1 MSSKIYSLIQS
12 HANPEKARV
21 LQRFF
26 KTGKGEY
33 AEGDIFL
40 GLIVP
45 IQRKIAQQFRTL
57 SLNDVVQLLQS
68 QIHEHR
74 LIALF
79 ILMDQFKKGDSAK
92 RKDIFDCYMQNT
104 QYINNW
110 DLVDLSAPTIVGE
123 YIRFEDTKRSEVPP
137 KSSDKE
143 DEVGI
148 TTLYTFAKSRNL
160 WKKRIAMVALYADI
174 KKQRFDRALTVA
186 ELLVHDKQ
194 DLIHKAV
201 GWMLREIGKRGGM
214 KEEEEFLKKYKTTMP
229 RTMLRYAIERFPEK
243 LRQQYLQK

>member
-57 SLNDVVQLLQS
+57 SLNDVAQLLQS

-79 ILMDQFKKGDSAK
+79 ILIDLFKKGDSAK
-92 RKDIFDCYMQNT
+92 RKDIYDCYMQNI
-104 QYINNW
+104 QHINNW
-110 DLVDLSAPTIVGE
+110 DLVDLSAPSIVGE
-123 YIRFEDTKRSEVPP
+123 YLT
-137 KSSDKE
+137 DK
-143 DEVGI
+143 DI

-160 WKKRIAMVALYADI
+160 WKKRIAMVALFADI
-174 KKQRFDRALTVA
+174 KKQRFDRALSVA
-186 ELLVHDKQ
+186 EILVHDKH

-214 KEEEEFLKKYKTTMP
+214 KEEEEFLKKYKSTMP

>member
-40 GLIVP
+40 GIIVP
-45 IQRKIAQQFRTL
+45 IQRTIAKQYRAI
-57 SLNDVVQLLQS
+57 SLNDVERLLQS
-68 QIHEHR
+68 PIHEHR

-79 ILMDQFKKGDSAK
+79 IMIDQFKHGDEK
-92 RKDIFDCYMQNT
+92 IRKLIFNFYIKNVAH
-104 QYINNW
+104 INNW
-110 DLVDLSAPTIVGE
+110 DLVDLSAPSIVGE

-143 DEVGI
+143 DKVGI
-148 TTLYTFAKSRNL
+148 TTLHSFAKSHNL
-160 WKKRIAMVALYADI
+160 WKRRIAMIALFADI
-174 KKQRFDRALTVA
+174 KNHRFDRAITVA
-186 ELLVHDKQ
+186 EILVHDKH

-214 KEEEEFLKKYKTTMP
+214 KEEEEFLKKYTSTMP

-243 LRQQYLQK
+243 LRKQYLQK